1 VGLTLGDLK
10 ALIIHRQA
18 GIIIIQG
25 FESSYN
31 FHSTWAFY
39 LELHIEIEMPKKNQ
53 NKVCLVLYG
62 VHDQGGG
69 THTLFLPVYIFLRRY
84 LYTFDI
90 LWFVTVVLR
99 PFTLMSSIFFIV
111 VVDFLGY
118 V

>member
-39 LELHIEIEMPKKNQ
+39 LELHIEIEMPKKI
-53 NKVCLVLYG
+53 KIKYVLCCMEYMIKE
-62 VHDQGGG
+62 VA
-69 THTLFLPVYIFLRRY
+69 HTLFLPVYIFLRRY

-99 PFTLMSSIFFIV
+99 PFTLMVLYFF
-111 VVDFLGY
+111 Y
-118 V
+118 CCC